1 MCRLENYLKKE
12 LVICGLKASDKDD
25 VFKKISVE
33 IEKSSGVSSDKII
46 SAIKERESYGTTGI
60 GFGIAIP
67 HARISSV
74 KEIVICIAGLDNG
87 IDYGS
92 LDGENVKL
100 IFMLIVPE
108 GKNLVYLKLLSQISL
123 MCNDKTV
130 RTELLKA
137 VSDEEIINIIRSMD

>member
-12 LVICGLKASDKDD
+12 LVICGLKASDKDEA
-25 VFKKISVE
+25 FKKISVE
-33 IEKSSGVSSDKII
+33 IEKSSGVDSGEIVRLI
-46 SAIKERESYGTTGI
+46 NERESYGTTGI
-60 GFGIAIP
+60 GSGIAIP
-67 HARISSV
+67 HARISSS
-74 KEIVICIAGLDNG
+74 KEIVICIASLDQCVE
-87 IDYGS
+87 YGS
-92 LDGENVKL
+92 LDGEDVRL

-137 VSDEEIINIIRSMD
+137 ESEEEIINIIRSMD